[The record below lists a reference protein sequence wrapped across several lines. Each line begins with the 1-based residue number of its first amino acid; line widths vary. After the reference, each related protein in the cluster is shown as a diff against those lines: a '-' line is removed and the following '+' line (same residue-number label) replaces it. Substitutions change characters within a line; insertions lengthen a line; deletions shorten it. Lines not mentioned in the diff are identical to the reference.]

1 MQSIFNFIVRPKH
14 GRSTSEKDLD
24 GKKLLLNT
32 EVQNHNYTSRLGVVT
47 NTPLAVDSEIEPGDE
62 VILHHNVFRRFRDI
76 RGKEKNSKAYY
87 KEDAFFVQPDQ
98 IYAYKRNTEW
108 QALDG
113 YCFVKPI
120 VAKDTL
126 DMHHEQP
133 AIGIIKYAGEGF
145 EAGALIGFKPGMEY
159 EFNIE
164 GERLYRIPV
173 NQITIEYEYQGDEK
187 EYNPSWSQSC

>member
-1 MQSIFNFIVRPKH
+1 MQSIFNFIVSPKH
-14 GRSTSEKDLD
+14 GRSTSKKDID
-24 GKKLLLNT
+24 GKELLLNT
-32 EVQNHNYTSRLGVVT
+32 EVQNHHYTSRLGVVV
-47 NTPLAVDSEIEPGDE
+47 NTPLAIDSEIQPGDE
-62 VILHHNVFRRFRDI
+62 VIVHHNVFRRFRDI

-87 KEDAFFVQPDQ
+87 KEDTFFVQPDQ

-145 EAGALIGFKPGMEY
+145 EMGALVGFKPGMEY

>member
-98 IYAYKRNTEW
+98 IYAYKETRN
-108 QALDG
+108 G
-113 YCFVKPI
+113 K
-120 VAKDTL
+120 
-126 DMHHEQP
+126 H
-133 AIGIIKYAGEGF
+133 
-145 EAGALIGFKPGMEY
+145 
-159 EFNIE
+159 
-164 GERLYRIPV
+164 
-173 NQITIEYEYQGDEK
+173 
-187 EYNPSWSQSC
+187 

>member
-1 MQSIFNFIVRPKH
+1 MQSIFNFIVSPKH
-14 GRSTSEKDLD
+14 GRSTSKKDIG
-24 GKKLLLNT
+24 GKELLLNT
-32 EVQNHNYTSRLGVVT
+32 EVQNHHYTSRLGVVV
-47 NTPLAVDSEIEPGDE
+47 NTPLAIDSEIQPGDE
-62 VILHHNVFRRFRDI
+62 VIVHHNVFRRFRDI

-87 KEDAFFVQPDQ
+87 KEDTFFVQPDQ

-133 AIGIIKYAGEGF
+133 AIGIIKYASEGF
-145 EAGALIGFKPGMEY
+145 EVGALIGFKPGMEY

>member
-14 GRSTSEKDLD
+14 GRSTSKKDID
-24 GKKLLLNT
+24 GKELLLNT

-47 NTPLAVDSEIEPGDE
+47 STPLAIDSEIQPGDE
-62 VILHHNVFRRFRDI
+62 VIVHHNVFRRFRDI

-87 KEDAFFVQPDQ
+87 NEDTFFVQPDQ
-98 IYAYKRNTEW
+98 VYAYKRDTEW

-120 VAKDTL
+120 KAKETF
-126 DMHHEQP
+126 DMHKEQP
-133 AIGIIKYAGEGF
+133 AIGIIKYASDSF
-145 EAGALIGFKPGMEY
+145 ETGALVGFKPGMEY

-164 GERLYRIPV
+164 GQRLYRVPT
-173 NQITIEYEYQGDEK
+173 NQITIKYEYQGDEE
-187 EYNPSWSQSC
+187 EYNPSGTQSC

>member
-1 MQSIFNFIVRPKH
+1 MQSIFNFIVSPKH
-14 GRSTSEKDLD
+14 GRSTSKKDID
-24 GKKLLLNT
+24 GKELLLNT
-32 EVQNHNYTSRLGVVT
+32 EVQNHEYTSRLGVVG
-47 NTPLAVDSEIEPGDE
+47 NTPLAIETAIQPGDE
-62 VILHHNVFRRFRDI
+62 VILHHNVFRRFRDV
-76 RGKEKNSKAYY
+76 RGKEKNSRAYY
-87 KEDAFFVQPDQ
+87 KEDVFFVQPDQ

-120 VAKDTL
+120 VAKETF
-126 DMHHEQP
+126 DMHNEQP
-133 AIGIIKYAGEGF
+133 AIGIIKYASREL
-145 EAGALIGFKPGMEY
+145 EEGALIGFKPGMEY

-164 GERLYRIPV
+164 GERLYRIPT

>member
-1 MQSIFNFIVRPKH
+1 MQSIFNFIVSPKH
-14 GRSTSEKDLD
+14 GRSTSKKDID
-24 GKKLLLNT
+24 GKELLLNT
-32 EVQNHNYTSRLGVVT
+32 EVQNHHYTSRLGVVV
-47 NTPLAVDSEIEPGDE
+47 NTPLAIDSEIQPGDE
-62 VILHHNVFRRFRDI
+62 VIVHHNVFRRFRDI

-87 KEDAFFVQPDQ
+87 KEDTFFVQPDQ

-108 QALDG
+108 EALDG

-145 EAGALIGFKPGMEY
+145 EKGALVGFKPGMEY

>member
-1 MQSIFNFIVRPKH
+1 MQSIFNFIVSPKH
-14 GRSTSEKDLD
+14 GRSTSKKDID
-24 GKKLLLNT
+24 GKELLLNT
-32 EVQNHNYTSRLGVVT
+32 EVQNHHYTSRLGVVV
-47 NTPLAVDSEIEPGDE
+47 NTPLAIDSEIQPGDE
-62 VILHHNVFRRFRDI
+62 VIVHHNVFRRFRDI
-76 RGKEKNSKAYY
+76 RGKEKNSKSYY
-87 KEDAFFVQPDQ
+87 KEDTFFVQPDQ

-133 AIGIIKYAGEGF
+133 AIGIIKYASEGF
-145 EAGALIGFKPGMEY
+145 EAGALVGFKPGMEY

>member
-1 MQSIFNFIVRPKH
+1 MQSIFNFIVSPKH
-14 GRSTSEKDLD
+14 GRSTSKKDID
-24 GKKLLLNT
+24 GKELLLNT
-32 EVQNHNYTSRLGVVT
+32 EVQNHHYTSRLGVVV
-47 NTPLAVDSEIEPGDE
+47 NTPLAIDSEIQPGDE
-62 VILHHNVFRRFRDI
+62 VIVHHNVFRRFRDI

-87 KEDAFFVQPDQ
+87 KEDTFFVQPDQ
-98 IYAYKRNTEW
+98 IYAYKRNAEW

>member
-1 MQSIFNFIVRPKH
+1 MQSIFNFIVSPKH
-14 GRSTSEKDLD
+14 GRSTSKKDID
-24 GKKLLLNT
+24 GKELLLNT
-32 EVQNHNYTSRLGVVT
+32 EVQNHHYTSRLGVVV
-47 NTPLAVDSEIEPGDE
+47 NTPLAIDSEIQPGDE
-62 VILHHNVFRRFRDI
+62 VIVHHNVFRRFRDI

-87 KEDAFFVQPDQ
+87 KEDTFFVQPDQ
-98 IYAYKRNTEW
+98 IYAYKRNAEW

-145 EAGALIGFKPGMEY
+145 EAGALVGFKHGMEY

>member
-1 MQSIFNFIVRPKH
+1 MQSIFNFIVSPKH
-14 GRSTSEKDLD
+14 GRSTSKKDID
-24 GKKLLLNT
+24 GKELLLNT
-32 EVQNHNYTSRLGVVT
+32 EVQNHHYTSRLGVVV
-47 NTPLAVDSEIEPGDE
+47 NTPLAIDSEIQPGDE
-62 VILHHNVFRRFRDI
+62 VIVHHNVFRRFRDI

-87 KEDAFFVQPDQ
+87 KEDTFFVQPDQ
-98 IYAYKRNTEW
+98 IYAYKRNAEW

-145 EAGALIGFKPGMEY
+145 EMGALVGFKPGMEY